1 MYLDDR
7 TIRLQLW
14 DTAGQERF
22 RTLIP
27 SYIRDSAVTIIV
39 YDVTSRASFEAVE
52 HWVSDVHRERGE
64 DVIIALVGNKNDLI
78 DQRQVSPSE
87 GEVKAR
93 TLSATIFLETSAKSG
108 SNVRSLFNEI
118 AAALHKLDPENDP
131 NNANNSRNSSMKAN
145 LIDVKLQSGGAS
157 GSVFRKSGNNC
168 SC

>member
-39 YDVTSRASFEAVE
+39 YDVTSRASFEAID
-52 HWVSDVHRERGE
+52 HWVEDVHRERGE
-64 DVIIALVGNKNDLI
+64 DVLIVLVGNKTDLI
-78 DQRQVSPSE
+78 DRREVSVSE
-87 GEVKAR
+87 GEAKAR
-93 TLSATIFLETSAKSG
+93 SMSATIFMEASAKTG
-108 SNVRSLFNEI
+108 SNVRTLFNEI
-118 AAALHKLDPENDP
+118 AAALAKHESMGAGED
-131 NNANNSRNSSMKAN
+131 SSVRAN
-145 LIDVKLQSGGAS
+145 LIDVKLQAGGS
-157 GSVFRKSGNNC
+157 NGTMKIGEKSAGNC

>member
-39 YDVTSRASFEAVE
+39 YDVTSKASFESVD
-52 HWVSDVHRERGE
+52 HWVEGVHRERGE

-78 DQRQVSPSE
+78 DLRQVSPAE
-87 GEVKAR
+87 GEAKAR
-93 TLSATIFLETSAKSG
+93 SLSATIFLETSAKTG

-118 AAALHKLDPENDP
+118 AGALNKLDD
-131 NNANNSRNSSMKAN
+131 SRFGNENSSMKAN
-145 LIDVKLQSGGAS
+145 LIDVKLQSGNAAGGYRHGVQAS
-157 GSVFRKSGNNC
+157 KNC